1 MYRLEQTKFHFHE
14 QKLWLFNPKTLH
26 NENAD
31 WYLDRRKN
39 RLSRGFMSLNID
51 MNQYYWRKSK
61 FRLFRTAMIPTVWAK
76 PKKFKLEIP
85 SQTDV
90 VEGETWR
97 RVKAKVTRKQGFSRR
112 DTSIL
117 IALLYF
123 SAKTI
128 SVAGMLKHGLQFEY
142 STQKIIE
149 AFKH

>member
-1 MYRLEQTKFHFHE
+1 MNKNYDFPIRKRSTMKMLIDTLMEE
-14 QKLWLFNPKTLH
+14 KT
-26 NENAD
+26 
-31 WYLDRRKN
+31 DRHVD
-39 RLSRGFMSLNID
+39 SWVWTSIWINITGEEA
-51 MNQYYWRKSK
+51 S
-61 FRLFRTAMIPTVWAK
+61 FGCFGPEMIPTVWAK

-90 VEGETWR
+90 VDGETWR

-128 SVAGMLKHGLQFEY
+128 SVAGMLKHGIQFQY
-142 STQKIIE
+142 STQKMIE